1 MNDTKTVTVGG
12 VVTAL
17 GKVLADHPTAQEFHF
32 RRETLEALVS
42 APAGL
47 RDEFAKA
54 ALLGT
59 LAANV
64 PMPMTTT
71 VEQARAMIADG
82 AYAMADAMLKARE
95 GK

>member
-54 ALLGT
+54 ALTGLLGR
-59 LAANV
+59 AEHFEWEWDEV
-64 PMPMTTT
+64 
-71 VEQARAMIADG
+71 ARQS
-82 AYAMADAMLKARE
+82 YALADAMLKALE

>member
-17 GKVLADHPTAQEFHF
+17 GKVLADHPGAQEFHF

-54 ALLGT
+54 ALMKIPRYPDET
-59 LAANV
+59 DESRAN
-64 PMPMTTT
+64 
-71 VEQARAMIADG
+71 D
-82 AYAMADAMLKARE
+82 AYRQADAMLKARE